1 MRTRRPHDGH
11 CMRLLRRK
19 SSDTPIAPLKR
30 EHNDLAAIRTGPV
43 AQSVARTKSVR
54 TAGTTLKI
62 NLLCEIKLKKSG
74 DVKGWN
80 DPADGLFLLIENSP
94 QR

>member
-1 MRTRRPHDGH
+1 MSAVNVWSGIVFRPEFFLFEQFTMRTRRPHDGH

-43 AQSVARTKSVR
+43 AQSVARTKKCADR
-54 TAGTTLKI
+54 RH
-62 NLLCEIKLKKSG
+62 NIK
-74 DVKGWN
+74 D
-80 DPADGLFLLIENSP
+80 
-94 QR
+94 